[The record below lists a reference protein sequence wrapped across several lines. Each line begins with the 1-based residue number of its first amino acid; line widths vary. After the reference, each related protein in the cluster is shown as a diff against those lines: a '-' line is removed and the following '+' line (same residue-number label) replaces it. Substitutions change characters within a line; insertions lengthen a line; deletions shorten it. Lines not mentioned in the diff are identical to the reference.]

1 MKPHK
6 QGDRVYTG
14 AGSGTIDGFIV
25 DEDGEITALVVLD
38 DEDAWCSGATAW
50 ISANELHAVDVH

>member
-1 MKPHK
+1 MKLHK

-14 AGSGTIDGFIV
+14 TGSGTIDGFVV

-38 DEDAWCSGATAW
+38 DEDAWCRDATAW
-50 ISANELHAVDVH
+50 LSATALHVVQLH